1 METFTIGSSNHNAA
15 GMTRALHYAGG
26 LLGDLRVAFRSLR
39 RTPSLWAT
47 VALTLALG
55 IGMNTAIFSVV
66 RGVLLRPLM
75 NRDEDRLIYIQ
86 QSAPG
91 LQVSNATFSV
101 PEVTDIGAHLK
112 MISRIGTFS
121 TIDFSAEGLGEVREI
136 HAGVVDGAYFDVMGL
151 KPVLGRLLDERDDGQ
166 NAPGAVVLTYKF
178 WATVLHSDPK
188 VIGKSIR
195 LGSMMEVRSATV
207 VGVLEP
213 SVPYPA
219 ATELIANIVTSPHH
233 LSATMVQGREH
244 RMTDIFGRLAPG
256 ATLNSARAEL
266 RGVYATM
273 TAAHTGVYKPQYHYQ
288 INARL
293 LRDQINSEATTILWL
308 LFGASGL
315 LFVIACSNVANLIL
329 ARTVRRES
337 ELAIRAALGAS
348 VAAIRRSLLAESLVL
363 CGSGALGG
371 VLVAIPM
378 VTILAR
384 YAFRFSVRAA
394 DLTVDFGLLW
404 MGLAL
409 ALAAAVF
416 LAFAPRLPSED
427 SSRGPAL
434 TSGGSRVTGSSRR
447 RIRIF
452 TVVQIAASFLLLAGA
467 GVLLTTLRSMQTA
480 QPGFETGHVLIANL
494 PLISDGRTAQQMAQF
509 YQEAQ
514 HKVSEL
520 PGVDSAA
527 TAMVAP
533 WIERRLLSFTL
544 QFAVEGR
551 KGESGTDDLRAR
563 FRFVSPGYFATLGI
577 PLIKGRDFTE
587 ADRKEAEMVVVV
599 SKSVAQQLFPGQDP
613 INRHI
618 MWTDPLIKV
627 AGISPNARRI
637 VGVLADVDDANVL
650 PQHNLTIYQ
659 PFAQGPLYGASLLVR
674 SSKDPTALI
683 PSITKTIR
691 ALAATQPVNHAS
703 TLEDVRTEVLAN
715 NRVNAVVFGGF
726 ALLALA
732 ISAVGIAG
740 VLAFS
745 VSWRTREFAIRLA
758 VGAQPLWILSH
769 VLLDGATTAAIGIAA
784 GGVVGW
790 GLSRLA
796 GNYITEL
803 QLPGPIPLIGAAGV
817 VVVSAVMASL
827 VPAARAARVD
837 TMEALRAE

>member
-1 METFTIGSSNHNAA
+1 MINRSEEAA
-15 GMTRALHYAGG
+15 SITRALSYAGG
-26 LLGDLRVAFRSLR
+26 LFGDLRVALRSLR

-47 VALTLALG
+47 IALTLALG

-91 LQVSNATFSV
+91 LQVSNATFSI
-101 PEVTDIGAHLK
+101 PEVADIGAHLK
-112 MISRIGTFS
+112 TISKLGTFS
-121 TIDFSAEGLGEVREI
+121 TIDFSADGFGAAREI

-151 KPVLGRLLDERDDGQ
+151 KPALGRLLDERDDGP

-178 WATVLHSDPK
+178 WATVLHSDPN

-195 LGSMMEVRSATV
+195 LGSMMERRSATV
-207 VGVLEP
+207 VGVWEP

-219 ATELIANIVTSPHH
+219 ETQIIANIVTSPHH

-256 ATLNSARAEL
+256 ASINSARAEL
-266 RGVYATM
+266 RTVYATM
-273 TAAHTGVYKPQYHYQ
+273 TAAHPEVYKPQHHYQ
-288 INARL
+288 IDARL
-293 LRDQINSEATTILWL
+293 LRDQINSGATTILWL

-337 ELAIRAALGAS
+337 ELAVRAALGAS
-348 VAAIRRSLLAESLVL
+348 VATTRRSLLAESLVL
-363 CGSGALGG
+363 CGSDGLAG

-378 VTILAR
+378 VTVLAR

-416 LAFAPRLPSED
+416 LAFAPRLPSEH

-434 TSGGSRVTGSSRR
+434 SSGASRVTGSSRR

-452 TVVQIAASFLLLAGA
+452 TIVQVAASFLLLAGA

-494 PLISDGRTAQQMAQF
+494 PLISDGRTPQQVAQF

-514 HKVSEL
+514 RKVSAL
-520 PGVDSAA
+520 PGVDNAS
-527 TAMVAP
+527 TAMWAP
-533 WIERRLLSFTL
+533 WLERRYLSFTL

-551 KGESGTDDLRAR
+551 KAESGTDDLRAR

-577 PLIKGRDFTE
+577 PLIEGRDFTE
-587 ADRKEAEMVVVV
+587 ADQKESEMVVVV
-599 SKSVAQQLFPGQDP
+599 SKSVAQQLFPGQDAL
-613 INRHI
+613 NRHI

-627 AGISPNARRI
+627 AGISANARRI
-637 VGVLADVDDANVL
+637 VGVLADVDDANIL

-659 PFAQGPLYGASLLVR
+659 PFAQGPVYGACLLVR
-674 SSKDPTALI
+674 ASKDTTALV

-691 ALAATQPVNHAS
+691 AVAATQPVEHAS

-726 ALLALA
+726 ATLALA

-758 VGAQPLWILSH
+758 VGAQPLWILSN

-784 GGVVGW
+784 GGLLGW

-796 GNYITEL
+796 GNYVSEL
-803 QLPGPIPLIGAAGV
+803 QLPGPIPLIGAAAV
-817 VVVSAVMASL
+817 VVVSAVLASL

-837 TMEALRAE
+837 TMQALRAE